1 MYFLLCFI
9 YLTDLLTG
17 CFIADQDFKI
27 CCDFCDFFVI
37 CDIYYIEEIFP
48 VP

>member
-17 CFIADQDFKI
+17 CFIGDQDFKI
-27 CCDFCDFFVI
+27 CYDNNNDNNM
-37 CDIYYIEEIFP
+37 DIYSIEEIFP

>member
-27 CCDFCDFFVI
+27 CCDNNNGNNM
-37 CDIYYIEEIFP
+37 DIYCIEEIFP